1 MRIKPVCCLKCG
13 CPDAAY
19 GLCSSHIISPHI
31 LLCALPWTTK
41 MEHMLFLGYGSR
53 KAQYLFCVPIKRAIS
68 SQRQQVHSAPWD
80 RLFFFFLNTHFI
92 WGTDTCKK
100 CVAVYLCMICQ
111 FHSSQC
117 YYFSDLALRLCLV
130 LSYTLTPT
138 EISSGITG

>member
-1 MRIKPVCCLKCG
+1 
-13 CPDAAY
+13 
-19 GLCSSHIISPHI
+19 
-31 LLCALPWTTK
+31 

-53 KAQYLFCVPIKRAIS
+53 KAQYLFCVPIKRAVS
-68 SQRQQVHSAPWD
+68 SQRQQVHSAPRD
-80 RLFFFFLNTHFI
+80 RLFFLNARFI
-92 WGTDTCKK
+92 WRTDLRQK

-111 FHSSQC
+111 LHSAQR